1 MTNRIFLSFNRLYTL
16 KDGDNC
22 SAKLSFRI
30 KHGDQVLCEGERI
43 GKSFSQF
50 IIPITIEEVEIIQPL
65 TVEYIC
71 TGNVEDVSVSLEYP
85 AHKPFHVIDGYI
97 FIKDASI
104 QKGWLSDCK
113 KRFCSDPMPFVGFPG
128 SMSIGVNTD
137 SENSKE
143 VRLKK
148 LVTETVV
155 KKIKKMSQPGG
166 LLYRK

>member
-16 KDGDNC
+16 KDGDYC

-30 KHGDQVLCEGERI
+30 KHGDQVLCEGERR

-50 IIPITIEEVEIIQPL
+50 IVPITIEEIEIIQPL

-85 AHKPFHVIDGYI
+85 AYKPFHVIDGYI

-113 KRFCSDPMPFVGFPG
+113 KRFGSDTLPFGGCPIPKTGTSDQREMKSPHELTEKVK
-128 SMSIGVNTD
+128 SII
-137 SENSKE
+137 SEQL
-143 VRLKK
+143 R
-148 LVTETVV
+148 
-155 KKIKKMSQPGG
+155 PGG
-166 LLYRK
+166 ILYRR